1 MKFIYRTL
9 FLTIGL
15 ISSTACSDFL
25 DQDSPSEMS
34 DKVVFDNEY
43 YTQLALNKVYG
54 GLTQD
59 KTYSQFMPIVAGL
72 NTDCELID
80 GLGSNATNSGHQRGC
95 MNYNAAPGWGD
106 LATIWDAMYGVIED
120 ANLVVAGIDN
130 SSLLAEG
137 NEYRENM
144 LRYKAEAKTLRA
156 MLYLDLIRLFGDVPF
171 KVETSQSD
179 LSNAYLE
186 KTDRDEIMDNL
197 INDLEESIPNLPWA
211 GSEQTTEH
219 ITRGYAHALLA
230 NIALTRAGWFIRE
243 TAKEGYKT
251 AEENSDENYPTQRCD
266 EETRVK
272 MYELAEKHLSTIINS
287 NKHALTATPAE
298 YWLAMNIG
306 ELQTN
311 TPENLFEIPMG
322 INKSGELGYTV
333 GFRVS
338 GPTPDYGKKGNST
351 GTLKLT
357 APFFYSFDPQDTRRD
372 LTCAN
377 TQLQTKNGYA
387 EELLGNK
394 PFEIYCGKW
403 DYRKMAGN
411 ATWLAAVLAGDE
423 KAKICSGIN
432 VVKMRYPQVLLMYA
446 EVVSDLHTQNSYGTD
461 LSGKACTISAYDALL
476 QVHQRAFTNQAQAKQ
491 QLDQLIADKGFFE
504 AIVQENAWELA
515 GEGVRKFELIRWNL
529 LSKKIDEF
537 KKEYL
542 TKVGTA
548 AEGGWPEKVYF
559 NYKKNSTKQYKEI
572 DMTSITWDRTLSK
585 DEQKAYEGNKDAF
598 GKVNTTQTETNLKSI
613 SSGLN
618 TPVCNRYLLPIASTT
633 ISTSNGKLHN
643 SYGYSN

>member
-1 MKFIYRTL
+1 
-9 FLTIGL
+9 
-15 ISSTACSDFL
+15 
-25 DQDSPSEMS
+25 
-34 DKVVFDNEY
+34 
-43 YTQLALNKVYG
+43 
-54 GLTQD
+54 
-59 KTYSQFMPIVAGL
+59 
-72 NTDCELID
+72 
-80 GLGSNATNSGHQRGC
+80 
-95 MNYNAAPGWGD
+95 
-106 LATIWDAMYGVIED
+106 
-120 ANLVVAGIDN
+120 
-130 SSLLAEG
+130 
-137 NEYRENM
+137 
-144 LRYKAEAKTLRA
+144 
-156 MLYLDLIRLFGDVPF
+156 
-171 KVETSQSD
+171 
-179 LSNAYLE
+179 
-186 KTDRDEIMDNL
+186 MDNL

-251 AEENSDENYPTQRCD
+251 AEENSNPTYPTQRCD

-491 QLDQLIADKGFFE
+491 QLDQLIADKGFFA

-542 TKVGTA
+542 AKVGTA

>member
-1 MKFIYRTL
+1 
-9 FLTIGL
+9 
-15 ISSTACSDFL
+15 
-25 DQDSPSEMS
+25 
-34 DKVVFDNEY
+34 
-43 YTQLALNKVYG
+43 
-54 GLTQD
+54 
-59 KTYSQFMPIVAGL
+59 
-72 NTDCELID
+72 
-80 GLGSNATNSGHQRGC
+80 
-95 MNYNAAPGWGD
+95 
-106 LATIWDAMYGVIED
+106 
-120 ANLVVAGIDN
+120 
-130 SSLLAEG
+130 
-137 NEYRENM
+137 
-144 LRYKAEAKTLRA
+144 
-156 MLYLDLIRLFGDVPF
+156 
-171 KVETSQSD
+171 
-179 LSNAYLE
+179 
-186 KTDRDEIMDNL
+186 
-197 INDLEESIPNLPWA
+197 
-211 GSEQTTEH
+211 
-219 ITRGYAHALLA
+219 
-230 NIALTRAGWFIRE
+230 
-243 TAKEGYKT
+243 
-251 AEENSDENYPTQRCD
+251 
-266 EETRVK
+266 
-272 MYELAEKHLSTIINS
+272 
-287 NKHALTATPAE
+287 
-298 YWLAMNIG
+298 MNIG

-411 ATWLAAVLAGDE
+411 ATWLAADE

-542 TKVGTA
+542 AKVGTA